1 MEHLSLNINQSN
13 LENKKMSY
21 SGSCLCGDVQF
32 KVNTN
37 IQTMYH
43 CHCSLCRNR
52 VVRPRMQQLQFISNI
67 LNGHQDMLQFPAI
80 KKRPDFVPIFVNTVA
95 HLYRIR

>member
-1 MEHLSLNINQSN
+1 
-13 LENKKMSY
+13 MSY

-43 CHCSLCRNR
+43 CHCSLCRKQSGTAANAATL
-52 VVRPRMQQLQFISNI
+52 VHQQYFEWTSGHASISCY
-67 LNGHQDMLQFPAI
+67 Q
-80 KKRPDFVPIFVNTVA
+80 KRPDFVPIFVNTVA